1 LIPAFCASISI
12 SVISHHSFL
21 QTPANFRVFSVSL
34 RDSDFRYR
42 DFALPVEVLDE
53 AQDGRIID
61 PYPFSDVFDS
71 EHIFLF

>member
-1 LIPAFCASISI
+1 
-12 SVISHHSFL
+12 
-21 QTPANFRVFSVSL
+21 
-34 RDSDFRYR
+34 
-42 DFALPVEVLDE
+42 VEVLDE